1 MKRTKRLLCALLSLT
16 VVLSAA
22 AAFCVPASAGSTVGT
37 IRLNGL
43 LAPRAEDSPEADNIT
58 VPYGSNYEFTNTTKQ
73 AIENFGLGY
82 SGAQVWFDSTD
93 WKWLKRTD
101 TFTQDHVYRLAL
113 SFWPKSGYSF
123 LDPDEMQFDAGTLAS
138 AVKSAVFSPSGYND
152 GRICLEITFKPV
164 APPKTISSL
173 NVTGIVRPIIAEPV
187 STDDVQVS
195 EGFSILS
202 RTLQI
207 EDGGHWKTAAGQ
219 YKAEGVYRMDLQ
231 LGTLPGYLYAAKIA
245 ATVNGGA
252 FDGFGN
258 PIELKKVGG
267 NYRLYFLLEQPTVRD
282 FRIVHYVTERK
293 VDYRSTVLLT
303 TEAASPTDGLHVE
316 WTIKWDNG
324 SESCVKEETLRL
336 ENVKQSFR
344 VHAGLWGE
352 EDGKPV
358 SYAVSEEEHIIVR
371 SGFFDRLIAF
381 FRNLF
386 HKLPVVTQEVL
397 GVEICE

>member
-43 LAPRAEDSPEADNIT
+43 IAPRAETSPEAANIT
-58 VPYGSNYEFTNTTKQ
+58 VPAGSNYEFTNTTKQ

-123 LDPDEMQFDAGTLAS
+123 LAPSEMQFDAGTLAS
-138 AVKSAVFSPSGYND
+138 AVKSAIFSPSGYND

-164 APPKTISSL
+164 VPPKTISSL
-173 NVTGIVRPIIAEPV
+173 NVTGVNRPIIGEPV
-187 STDDVQVS
+187 STDAVQVT

-202 RTLQI
+202 KTLQI
-207 EDGGHWKTAAGQ
+207 EDGGHWKTAAGK

-231 LGTLPGYLYAAKIA
+231 LGTLPGYLYAAKIV
-245 ATVNGGA
+245 ATVNGGT

-258 PIELKKVGG
+258 PIELKKVSG

-316 WTIKWDNG
+316 WTVKWDDG
-324 SESCVKEETLRL
+324 SESYVKAETLRL

-344 VHAGLWGE
+344 VHAGLCGE
-352 EDGKPV
+352 EDGEPV
-358 SYAVSEEEHIIVR
+358 SYAVSAEERVIVR
-371 SGFFDRLIAF
+371 SGFFDRLVAF

-386 HKLPVVTQEVL
+386 HKLPVITQEVL
-397 GVEICE
+397 GIEIHE